1 MAPKRGSGRV
11 TTPLTPFFWQ
21 VVVNYS
27 SGAARAEEV
36 VAQVKAAGGQAIA
49 VGGSVGKV
57 GTLPRLFSNACNRA
71 DPTVSGLDPLSAR
84 M

>member
-1 MAPKRGSGRV
+1 
-11 TTPLTPFFWQ
+11 

-57 GTLPRLFSNACNRA
+57 GALRVNILHLHACVR
-71 DPTVSGLDPLSAR
+71 R
-84 M
+84 R